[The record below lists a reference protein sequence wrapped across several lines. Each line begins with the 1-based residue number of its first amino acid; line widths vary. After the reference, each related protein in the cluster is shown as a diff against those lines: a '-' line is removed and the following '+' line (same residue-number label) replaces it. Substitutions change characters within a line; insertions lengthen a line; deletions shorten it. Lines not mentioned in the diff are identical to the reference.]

1 MMKITFFF
9 LIAFSNPNSHSHS
22 IRIIQRFKKSSAQVC
37 DVAGTAASEGDDE
50 SVFSANSI
58 TNLWSFDPSRVYIA
72 RRQESVDTTITE
84 TIELGE
90 IG

>member
-1 MMKITFFF
+1 MMKIFFF

-22 IRIIQRFKKSSAQVC
+22 IRIIQLGSKKSSAQVC